1 MLDKILSNYEDLR
14 TKFEGKDD
22 TETLRNILNSYDKIE
37 MVLDLYDIKDY
48 EELESR
54 LENYDTVQESV
65 ERIIKMLQERLDNI
79 YSEGRS

>member
-1 MLDKILSNYEDLR
+1 MLDKILLNCEDLR

-22 TETLRNILNSYDKIE
+22 AETLRNILNSYDEIE

-54 LENYDTVQESV
+54 LENYDMVQESV

>member
-1 MLDKILSNYEDLR
+1 MLDKILLNYEDLR

-22 TETLRNILNSYDKIE
+22 AETLRNILNSYDEIE

-54 LENYDTVQESV
+54 LENYDMVQESV